1 MQARYS
7 LRFENG
13 ERRGET
19 IPISGSV
26 FTVGRRPG
34 NSAQLSDAS
43 VSGRHAEFVV
53 ESDGV
58 LVRDLGSTNGTKVD
72 GERIESRKLVHGDEV
87 LLGSVKVTL
96 LEVDRAAPGAPAG
109 ELGGGDEL
117 ELEYDEPTKPSA
129 AAVPAARTSSAP
141 AREVP
146 RSEPIEPPVA
156 APIPAQPAPTADA
169 VRTISADKVARS
181 GKRSMLGVALLAVA
195 ALGGGAAWFFLQPK
209 GGEEVRSARA
219 VEPVSGN
226 LLEQGYSFEG
236 DGAAWEAD
244 VAGPEAFDVERG
256 ARYSGESGLS
266 AFVDGDKWALARS
279 AAVKGSGTRVLTLR
293 GMARVRDAARA
304 RVGLELLC
312 SSGASATTLALGPA
326 LAAGGEFES
335 FEFVATVPPSFDSV
349 RAVLFA
355 ESSAA
360 SGGSIAFDDV
370 ALVPGGEAQ
379 ASSVDE
385 FQLVQHGPG
394 AATLFKIDRSLFS
407 DFHVRSDSGGIG
419 VRGAISVAKDDAGFT
434 LALAGEG
441 RRTLSLRIDE
451 PLYKGGLATTGS
463 GGYRTHATEFTREG
477 VSSVIAGSDRN
488 QIRLAFET
496 PLTLRG
502 RTDSGGMRL
511 ELDLGAATKLRL
523 QTSFLAERDEA
534 QKLLRAAREAEKAGE
549 LGLAAATWLRLRDE
563 VPFDAKALEEAD
575 AARTRIAEAG
585 LAELRRLRGEVERAR
600 FFRLP
605 ELYRQC
611 RRDALATATRYKG
624 SEIENYARLV
634 SVEIDRDFAALEA
647 DLARAERRRLEGIA
661 GALDA
666 SASPK
671 LAARVRDYL
680 QGMAGA
686 TAPREEKK

>member
-13 ERRGET
+13 ERQGET

-58 LVRDLGSTNGTKVD
+58 VVRDLGSTNGTKID
-72 GERIESRKLVHGDEV
+72 GERIESRKLVHGDV
-87 LLGSVKVTL
+87 VVLGSVKVTL
-96 LEVDRAAPGAPAG
+96 LETDRAGSAAPAG

-117 ELEYDEPTKPSA
+117 ELEYDEPAKPTP
-129 AAVPAARTSSAP
+129 AAVPASRASSAP

-146 RSEPIEPPVA
+146 RPEPIEAPVA
-156 APIPAQPAPTADA
+156 APTLAQPASTADA

-181 GKRSMLGVALLAVA
+181 GKRSMLGAALLAAA
-195 ALGGGAAWFFLQPK
+195 ALAGGAAWFFLQPK
-209 GGEEVRSARA
+209 GDDEVRSARA
-219 VEPVSGN
+219 VEPVAGN

-236 DGAAWEAD
+236 EGAEWEAD
-244 VAGPEAFDVERG
+244 VAGPEAFGVERG
-256 ARYSGESGLS
+256 ARFSGASGLS
-266 AFVDGDKWALARS
+266 AFVEGDTWALSRS
-279 AAVKGSGTRVLTLR
+279 AAVKGSGLRVLTLR

-304 RVGLELLC
+304 RVGLELVC
-312 SSGASATTLALGPA
+312 TSGASATTLALGPA
-326 LAAGGEFES
+326 LAASGEFES
-335 FEFVATVPPSFDSV
+335 FEFVATVPASFDAV
-349 RAVLFA
+349 RAVVLA
-355 ESSAA
+355 DASAA
-360 SGGSIAFDDV
+360 SGGSVAFDDISLV
-370 ALVPGGEAQ
+370 AGGDAQ
-379 ASSVDE
+379 VSAIDE
-385 FQLVQHGPG
+385 FQVVQHGAG
-394 AATLFKIDRSLFS
+394 AAALFKIDRTLFS
-407 DFHVRSDSGGIG
+407 DFHVRSDSGGLG
-419 VRGAISVAKDDAGFT
+419 ARGSISASKDDAGFT

-451 PLYKGGLATTGS
+451 PLFKGGLATTGS
-463 GGYRTHATEFTREG
+463 GGYRTHATEFTLEG

-488 QIRLAFET
+488 QIRLAFDA

-511 ELDLGAATKLRL
+511 ELELGAVSKLRL

-534 QKLLRAAREAEKAGE
+534 QKLLRAARDAEKAGE
-549 LGLAAATWLRLRDE
+549 LGLAAATWLKLRDE

-585 LAELRRLRGEVERAR
+585 LTELRRLRGEVERAR

-605 ELYRQC
+605 DLYRQC

-624 SEIENYARLV
+624 SEVENYARLV

-647 DLARAERRRLEGIA
+647 ELARAERRRLEGIA

-686 TAPREEKK
+686 TAPREEKQ